1 MILHIEPK
9 QIRKLTRNMLDTMSI
24 LEENSIQNG
33 GEAEVYF
40 VGKVR
45 EDGKST
51 YINYYAILEKYK
63 NDGSTNDY
71 FVGVYNDR
79 SKDMLAFLAQ
89 GKTREEVVDK
99 LPERIEH
106 YKEKYLENS
115 RTK

>member
-63 NDGSTNDY
+63 NQGADNDY

-79 SKDMLAFLAQ
+79 NKDMLAFLAQ
-89 GKTREEVVDK
+89 GKTREEAVNK
-99 LPERIEH
+99 LPARIEK
-106 YKEKYLENS
+106 YKSEHLEKN